1 MSDRRLDIL
10 QQAVAEP
17 DAAYGPVRINRIK
30 ISNYRFFRDDFEIA
44 FGGANLLVYG
54 ENGSGKST
62 IYKALEY
69 LTKRRFESIAAE
81 KNIFSEDGEPLI
93 EFGFSNNKE
102 LIIHSDLTEL
112 PLGFDFIK
120 YLFVFTPM
128 LDYKKLL
135 KVHYSPST
143 VDRINIYDMLRELFG
158 NYEVEEGVVLSD
170 ITDPP
175 TYFDK
180 LQEIINELLLE
191 ESRKYLAYFDSDF
204 KINRFIF
211 KQAFSPDG
219 RLEPVINIEVDYREQ
234 PIDSY
239 HLFLNEARLSALAV
253 SVYFAAIKTLLGS
266 LKGESL
272 KMLVLDDL
280 LISLDMSNRLKLL
293 EVLKVEFSDFQIFF
307 FTHDKEMFEIYKN
320 KMPWEKYELYLDDTA
335 EIPSVIVKK
344 GTSETERAKE
354 FYATKEYDCCALL
367 LRKGFEK
374 LLKSYLT
381 PQEQRDRNCNELDLS
396 KLVAKAISKST
407 GEFKGILQKLDTDRT
422 HILNPLSHNDDRNI
436 YSRELRS
443 AMEDLENLK
452 GISQTGD

>member
-1 MSDRRLDIL
+1 MSDERLEIL
-10 QQAVAEP
+10 QQTVAEP
-17 DAAYGPVRINRIK
+17 AEGYGPVLISRIK
-30 ISNYRFFRDDFEIA
+30 VSNYRFFRDDFEID

-62 IYKALEY
+62 IYRALEF
-69 LTKRRFESIAAE
+69 LTRRHFDSIAAE
-81 KNIFSEDGEPLI
+81 KNIFSEEGEPLI
-93 EFGFSNNKE
+93 EFGFNNGKE
-102 LIIHSDLTEL
+102 LLIHGDMTEL
-112 PLGFDFIK
+112 PEGFDFVK
-120 YLFVFTPM
+120 GLSVFTPM

-135 KVHYSPST
+135 KVHYTSAT
-143 VDRINIYDMLRELFG
+143 VDKINVYDMLRELFSDF
-158 NYEVEEGVVLSD
+158 EVEDGLTLAD
-170 ITDPP
+170 ITDP
-175 TYFDK
+175 TK
-180 LQEIINELLLE
+180 
-191 ESRKYLAYFDSDF
+191 YFDSLTQIVNKVLLDEANILLEMFDHDIRIEKFTF
-204 KINRFIF
+204 KTEF
-211 KQAFSPDG
+211 APDK
-219 RLEPVINIEVDYREQ
+219 RLEPVINIEINYRDQ

-239 HLFLNEARLSALAV
+239 HIFLNEARLSALAV
-253 SVYFAAIKTLLGS
+253 ALYFAAIKALLGT

-293 EVLKVEFSDFQIFF
+293 EILKAEFSDFQIFF

-335 EIPSVIVKK
+335 ENPSVIVKK
-344 GTSETERAKE
+344 GTTETERAKE
-354 FYATKEYDCCALL
+354 FYAAKEYDCCALL

-407 GEFKGILQKLDTDRT
+407 GEFKEILQKLDTDRT

-436 YSRELRS
+436 YSQEIRS
-443 AMEDLENLK
+443 AMEDLEKLK
-452 GISQTGD
+452 GMPR